1 MSDRDRLDYRLRRP
15 TCAAGLILVFVAA
28 VAVPGLGAF
37 AQEPMPGTEASPPAA
52 SSPHSEEVK
61 PGEEPKPAEAPKPVE
76 EPKPSKP
83 ERWNSSLP
91 CENFSHPYQADLCQ
105 QWRQANAA
113 EEAAAAARSSAKLSG
128 LQNLLL
134 GVIASIL
141 LLMLLALLYAASAA
155 RRAVRAANLVR
166 DRQEAEARA
175 YVDVDKL
182 EFVETPESENLVKV
196 KLVFKNTGQTPAF
209 HNRFATKVGIREA
222 EKEDQIP
229 VMPLPERAAAP
240 GAPRLGRNATTA
252 SIVECESIPNLAD
265 RLMKGEA
272 VIVVWGW
279 TEYVDVFDHKRRMA
293 FQYLCDA
300 EALKSGL
307 MFKPLSRGKDA
318 A

>member
-1 MSDRDRLDYRLRRP
+1 
-15 TCAAGLILVFVAA
+15 V
-28 VAVPGLGAF
+28 
-37 AQEPMPGTEASPPAA
+37 
-52 SSPHSEEVK
+52 
-61 PGEEPKPAEAPKPVE
+61 
-76 EPKPSKP
+76 PSKP
-83 ERWNSSLP
+83 EPWSAGLP
-91 CENFSHPYQADLCQ
+91 CESIVHPYQGDLCQ

-113 EEAAAAARSSAKLSG
+113 EETALAAQQSTKLAR
-128 LQNLLL
+128 LQNLL
-134 GVIASIL
+134 IAIATSL
-141 LLMLLALLYAASAA
+141 LFLLLLALLYAGSAA

-166 DRQEAEARA
+166 DRQEAEVRA

-182 EFVETPESENLVKV
+182 EFIETPESENLVKV

-209 HNRFATKVGIREA
+209 NNRFATKVGIREA
-222 EKEDQIP
+222 EREDQIP
-229 VMPLPERAAAP
+229 VMPLPDRAGAP
-240 GAPRLGRNATTA
+240 GAPRLGRDATTA

-265 RLMKGEA
+265 RVMKGEA

-307 MFKPLSRGKDA
+307 MFKPMNRGKEA